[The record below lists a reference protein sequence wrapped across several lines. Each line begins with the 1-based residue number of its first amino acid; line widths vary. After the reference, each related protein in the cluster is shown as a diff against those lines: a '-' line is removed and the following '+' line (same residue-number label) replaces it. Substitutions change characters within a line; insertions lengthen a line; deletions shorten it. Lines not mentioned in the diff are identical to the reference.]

1 MISKI
6 KTFFQDNILNPSI
19 EGKTETPLKNI
30 QKASAALLIETMLSD
45 NLIDA
50 KEQQA
55 VKSLLVRS
63 FDLSSDE
70 CDELFSLAKSE
81 VADST
86 SLYEFTGQVNLHFSA
101 DDKFELIKQMW
112 HVALIDN
119 VLDKYEES
127 LIRQVADLIYLP
139 HSQFIKAKSLV
150 KNELDLLEKPL
161 INS

>member
-6 KTFFQDNILNPSI
+6 KTFFQDNILSH
-19 EGKTETPLKNI
+19 EATGSEVKPLEAIK
-30 QKASAALLIETMLSD
+30 KASAALMVEVMLSD
-45 NLIDA
+45 GQLESE
-50 KEQQA
+50 EQA
-55 VKSLLVRS
+55 GIKALLTRT
-63 FDLSSDE
+63 FDLSQE
-70 CDELFSLAKSE
+70 NCDELFTLAQDE
-81 VADST
+81 VRDAT

-112 HVALIDN
+112 HIAFIDD

-150 KNELDLLEKPL
+150 KNELARN
-161 INS
+161 I

>member
-6 KTFFQDNILNPSI
+6 KTFFQEKILNPET
-19 EGKTETPLKNI
+19 EGGIDKPLKNI

-45 NLIDA
+45 NLIDE
-50 KEQQA
+50 KEQA
-55 VKSLLVRS
+55 SVKALLTS
-63 FDLSSDE
+63 TFDLSTEE
-70 CDELFSLAKSE
+70 CEELFSLAQSE

-101 DDKFELIKQMW
+101 DDKFELIKHMW

-150 KNELDLLEKPL
+150 KNELGLL
-161 INS
+161 N

>member
-6 KTFFQDNILNPSI
+6 KTFFQDKILNSET

-30 QKASAALLIETMLSD
+30 QKASAALLVETMLSD
-45 NLIDA
+45 NLIDK
-50 KEQQA
+50 KEQES
-55 VKSLLVRS
+55 VKALLTKT
-63 FDLSSDE
+63 FDLSAEE
-70 CDELFSLAKSE
+70 CDELFNLARSE

-101 DDKFELIKQMW
+101 DDKFELIKHMW

-150 KNELDLLEKPL
+150 KHELNKG
-161 INS
+161 

>member
-6 KTFFQDNILNPSI
+6 KTFFNQQILNPGA
-19 EGKTETPLKNI
+19 EDKAAKTPDAIK
-30 QKASAALLIETMLSD
+30 KASAALMVEVMLSD
-45 NLIDA
+45 GQLDI
-50 KEQQA
+50 KEQDEIKA
-55 VKSLLVRS
+55 LLTS
-63 FDLSSDE
+63 TFELTPAE
-70 CDELFSLAKSE
+70 CDELFCLAQEE
-81 VADST
+81 VKGSV

-112 HVALIDN
+112 HVAFIDN

-150 KNELDLLEKPL
+150 KNELGLPG
-161 INS
+161 

>member
-6 KTFFQDNILNPSI
+6 KTFFQDKILNPEM
-19 EGKTETPLKNI
+19 EGGIETPLKNI

-45 NLIDA
+45 NLIDK
-50 KEQQA
+50 KEQES
-55 VKSLLVRS
+55 VKALLTKT
-63 FDLSSDE
+63 FDLSAEE
-70 CDELFSLAKSE
+70 CDELFSLAQNE

-101 DDKFELIKQMW
+101 DDKFELIKHMW

-150 KNELDLLEKPL
+150 KHEL
-161 INS
+161 NSV

>member
-6 KTFFQDNILNPSI
+6 KTFFQDKILNPEK
-19 EGKTETPLKNI
+19 EGGIETPLKNI

-45 NLIDA
+45 NLIDK
-50 KEQQA
+50 KEQES
-55 VKSLLVRS
+55 VKALLTKT
-63 FDLSSDE
+63 FDLSTEE
-70 CDELFSLAKSE
+70 CDELFSLAQNE
-81 VADST
+81 IADST
-86 SLYEFTGQVNLHFSA
+86 SLYEFTGQVNLYFSA
-101 DDKFELIKQMW
+101 DDKFELIKHMW

-150 KNELDLLEKPL
+150 KHELERM
-161 INS
+161 

>member
-6 KTFFQDNILNPSI
+6 KTFFQDKILSPGAEHNSP
-19 EGKTETPLKNI
+19 TPLKTI
-30 QKASAALLIETMLSD
+30 QKASAALMVEVMLSD
-45 NLIDA
+45 GQLDS
-50 KEQQA
+50 KEQEGIKA
-55 VKSLLVRS
+55 LLTS
-63 FDLSSDE
+63 TFDLSPVE
-70 CDELFSLAKSE
+70 CDELFCLAQDE
-81 VADST
+81 VKDST

-101 DDKFELIKQMW
+101 DDKFELIKHMW

-150 KNELDLLEKPL
+150 KNELANKT
-161 INS
+161 

>member
-6 KTFFQDNILNPSI
+6 KTFFQEKILNPET
-19 EGKTETPLKNI
+19 EGKTEKPLKNI
-30 QKASAALLIETMLSD
+30 QKASAALLVETMLSD
-45 NLIDA
+45 NLIDS
-50 KEQQA
+50 KEQES
-55 VKSLLVRS
+55 VKALLTKT
-63 FDLSSDE
+63 FNLSTEE
-70 CDELFSLAKSE
+70 CDELFSLAQNE

-101 DDKFELIKQMW
+101 DDKFELIKHMW

-150 KNELDLLEKPL
+150 KNELGLL
-161 INS
+161 S

>member
-6 KTFFQDNILNPSI
+6 KTFFQDNILNASAEPD
-19 EGKTETPLKNI
+19 TQTPLKSI

-45 NLIDA
+45 NLIDE
-50 KEQQA
+50 KEQA
-55 VKSLLVRS
+55 SVKALLTRT
-63 FDLSSDE
+63 FELSEDD
-70 CDELFSLAKSE
+70 CDELFNLAQSE
-81 VADST
+81 VAEAT

-139 HSQFIKAKSLV
+139 HSQFIKAKKLV
-150 KNELDLLEKPL
+150 KENLNNL
-161 INS
+161 S

>member
-6 KTFFQDNILNPSI
+6 KTFFQDTILSTDAG
-19 EGKTETPLKNI
+19 GKADTPLHSI
-30 QKASAALLIETMLSD
+30 QKASAALMVEVMLSD
-45 NLIDA
+45 GELD
-50 KEQQA
+50 KQEQESI
-55 VKSLLVRS
+55 KTLLTS
-63 FDLSSDE
+63 TFGLSPME
-70 CDELFSLAKSE
+70 CDELFNLAQDE
-81 VADST
+81 VKDST

-150 KNELDLLEKPL
+150 KNELGLL
-161 INS
+161 S